1 VVRGQQLLAA
11 GSHWMAKYR
20 FRLFEFEAQTSPN
33 EPDVPTT
40 WKWLC
45 AGFLTS
51 LAAGLVLALL
61 L

>member
-1 VVRGQQLLAA
+1 
-11 GSHWMAKYR
+11 MAKYR

-33 EPDVPTT
+33 EPNVPTT

-51 LAAGLVLALL
+51 LAAGLVLSWISHSR
-61 L
+61 